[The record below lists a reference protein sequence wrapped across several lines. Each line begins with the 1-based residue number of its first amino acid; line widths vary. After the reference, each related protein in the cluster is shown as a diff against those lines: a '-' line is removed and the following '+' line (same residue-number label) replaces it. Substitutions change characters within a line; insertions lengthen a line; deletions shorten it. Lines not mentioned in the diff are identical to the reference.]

1 MWRIVPDMKHTS
13 PEFYDDI
20 YLAELINSAHTKEH
34 GWLFYFLAT
43 LAVGV
48 PCLGLFFWWVR

>member
-1 MWRIVPDMKHTS
+1 MKHTS

-20 YLAELINSAHTKEH
+20 YLAELINSAHKKEH

-48 PCLGLFFWWVR
+48 PVLGVLAWCYR